1 MFVAAGI
8 SPERFPCSSLAV
20 LFYGDRRQPRGE
32 ATARGIRVMAGT
44 HIGGTKGRWRMLPVC
59 MIFLLFVPVREPAQ
73 GKFDLLLANPIV
85 EVFALDLPP
94 ASHVR
99 LRQNMYD
106 VVVIALE
113 DSDLTLVP
121 AQGTSK
127 DAQLNSGEV
136 RVLRSFSVQELA
148 NNDGVKSR
156 FILVAL
162 KSHGIE
168 AGECGCSGEVERSIC
183 GCSSRH
189 LPQLW
194 ALSIGGATLAG
205 SSLPPGE
212 GFVGASYRDDSLL
225 VSLTRVQLQDER
237 DAGTGSVISLEP
249 GEVKWLNRGQ
259 RQFKNVGPNTAR
271 FVTIEF

>member
-1 MFVAAGI
+1 MNASYIAAH
-8 SPERFPCSSLAV
+8 L
-20 LFYGDRRQPRGE
+20 LRR
-32 ATARGIRVMAGT
+32 
-44 HIGGTKGRWRMLPVC
+44 RMLPLC
-59 MIFLLFVPVREPAQ
+59 MLCLLFVPNREPAT
-73 GKFDLLLANPIV
+73 GKFDLLLDNHIV

-106 VVVIALE
+106 IVVIALE
-113 DSDLTLVP
+113 DSTLTLL
-121 AQGTSK
+121 AAEGASK
-127 DAQLNSGEV
+127 NVQLNGGEV

-148 NNDGVKSR
+148 NNSGGKAS
-156 FILVAL
+156 FIVVAL
-162 KSHGIE
+162 KSHGVE
-168 AGECGCSGEVERSIC
+168 AGECGCSGEVERSVC

-225 VSLTRVQLQDER
+225 ISLTRVQLQDER
-237 DAGTGSVISLEP
+237 TSGPGSVLTLEP
-249 GEVKWLNRGQ
+249 GEVRWLSRGQ
-259 RQFKNVGPNTAR
+259 RQFKNVGPNIAR
-271 FVTIEF
+271 FITIEF